1 MLINNRKTMIFYR
14 TKNKKICYKKQLLN
28 TGLDPSKKV
37 IHNAG
42 EFIEN
47 KIAVNKS
54 NNDKIVK
61 QEPGEEIIILPNKRD
76 EILNKF

>member
-1 MLINNRKTMIFYR
+1 MIFYR

-28 TGLDPSKKV
+28 TGLDASKKV

-42 EFIEN
+42 EFIGN

-54 NNDKIVK
+54 NDDKIVK
-61 QEPGEEIIILPNKRD
+61 QEPGEEIIISPNKRD
-76 EILNKF
+76 EILSKLWRVL